1 MIANTK
7 PGLVLLLLLVFA
19 ANLVETG
26 WETSLRG
33 GSPVTAADNKG
44 AYAVQR
50 FEPAFIDFEFH
61 DTTARWA
68 VYAYSTSYFV
78 LFPVLA
84 LGVLIALACR
94 PEIAPFRVLILAV
107 AIDYAVSL
115 PFFLLFPV
123 PERWAH
129 PESSAILL
137 SDQWSAWLIES
148 IRPMSALN
156 NSFPSTHVSLTVIM
170 ILVCWR
176 FQVRLRNTVTA
187 LGTTVV
193 LATFVLG
200 IHWLADMIAGT
211 IVGTMSVVA
220 ALRCTDTSE
229 RRELDLVS
237 DYRVAPRR
245 LKELREA
252 RAATSVAFLR
262 PGKVS

>member
-1 MIANTK
+1 MTNTK
-7 PGLVLLLLLVFA
+7 PGLILLLLLVFA

-26 WETSLRG
+26 WEASLHS
-33 GSPVTAADNKG
+33 GSPVTEDDNKG

-61 DTTARWA
+61 DTTATWA
-68 VYAYSTSYFV
+68 VYAFSTSYFI

-84 LGVLIALACR
+84 MGVLVALACR
-94 PEIAPFRVLILAV
+94 PELAPFKVLILAV
-107 AIDYAVSL
+107 ATDYLVSL

-170 ILVCWR
+170 IIVCWL
-176 FQVRLRNTVTA
+176 FEVRLRNTVTA
-187 LGTTVV
+187 LGTTVI

-200 IHWLADMIAGT
+200 IHWLADMIAGAFAA
-211 IVGTMSVVA
+211 GLSVVV
-220 ALRCTDTSE
+220 ALLCTDTSG
-229 RRELDLVS
+229 RRELESVS
-237 DYRVAPRR
+237 DLSPTHRR
-245 LKELREA
+245 LKRLREQ
-252 RAATSVAFLR
+252 REATSLALLR
-262 PGKVS
+262 PGSVS

>member
-1 MIANTK
+1 MTNSK
-7 PGLVLLLLLVFA
+7 PGLILLLLLVFT
-19 ANLVETG
+19 ANIVETA
-26 WETSLRG
+26 WEASLHV
-33 GSPVTAADNKG
+33 GSPVTPDDNKG
-44 AYAVQR
+44 AYAVQQ

-61 DTTARWA
+61 DTVAAWA

-84 LGVLIALACR
+84 LGVLIALARR
-94 PEIAPFRVLILAV
+94 PEMAPLRVLILAV
-107 AIDYAVSL
+107 AIDYLISL

-170 ILVCWR
+170 IVVCWL

-187 LGTTVV
+187 LATTVI

-200 IHWLADMIAGT
+200 IHWLADMIAGA
-211 IVGTMSVVA
+211 IVGTMSVMIA
-220 ALRCTDTSE
+220 RRYTDISE
-229 RRELDLVS
+229 RRELELVA
-237 DYRVAPRR
+237 DYRLAPRR
-245 LKELREA
+245 LKQLRAAREA
-252 RAATSVAFLR
+252 TSLAFLR
-262 PGKVS
+262 PGKVG